1 MTKTNLINSSIVGAN
16 NEILL
21 NGAQMTVAVNKLWCA
36 IVMTALKNNEK
47 YFIFDLD
54 SMNLSNVC

>member
-21 NGAQMTVAVNKLWCA
+21 NGAQMTVAVDKLWCA